1 MSTTMDMAI
10 VTHILIKVVVMVR
23 MSMLEII

>member
-10 VTHILIKVVVMVR
+10 VTHMLIKVVIMVR
-23 MSMLEII
+23 MSMLEIT